1 MQNEEQWALFTVNS
15 TTGLISLSRNIDD
28 RDVINGRHEFSI
40 IATDDG
46 DTSLSGSARVIIR
59 VLNCTERQFT
69 FSDPYFYFEI
79 REGETQFTDG
89 RTGQVIGPTPAPE
102 TAAFYPVDF
111 PQNPFSINLNVS
123 TDIYHEDYMQ
133 LSVYKKTNGVLTKS
147 YIL

>member
-1 MQNEEQWALFTVNS
+1 MGTEFITLLPLKNEEQWALFAVNS
-15 TTGLISLSRNIDD
+15 TTGLISLSRDVDD
-28 RDVINGRHEFSI
+28 LDVINERHEFNI

-46 DTSLSGSARVIIR
+46 DTSLSGSARVVIR

-69 FSDPYFYFEI
+69 FSESYFYFEI

-123 TDIYHEDYMQ
+123 LVIP
-133 LSVYKKTNGVLTKS
+133 
-147 YIL
+147 

>member
-1 MQNEEQWALFTVNS
+1 MGTEFITLFPLKNEEQWALFAVNS
-15 TTGLISLSRNIDD
+15 TTGLISLSRDVDD
-28 RDVINGRHEFSI
+28 HDVINERHEFNI

-46 DTSLSGSARVIIR
+46 DTSLSGSARVVVR

-69 FSDPYFYFEI
+69 FSEPYFYFEI

-102 TAAFYPVDF
+102 TATFYPVDF

-123 TDIYHEDYMQ
+123 LVIP
-133 LSVYKKTNGVLTKS
+133 
-147 YIL
+147 